1 MHPKVFIQFDKNGK
15 GVCPYCGAS
24 YQLSQVGVMNKVANI
39 VLVGPMG
46 SGKTSVGRR
55 LACVL
60 KRDFFDSDFEI
71 VARTGVA
78 IDHIFDV
85 EGEEGFRQRESSM
98 LKELCDISNIVIAT
112 GGGIVIKPENRE
124 LLKNSSFVV
133 YLASNVEQLVMR
145 TARSK
150 SRPLLERSSNREQT
164 IRDILEVREPLYQEV
179 ADVVIDTTG
188 KKLYAIINEIKK
200 AIPK

>member
-1 MHPKVFIQFDKNGK
+1 MIDRR
-15 GVCPYCGAS
+15 A
-24 YQLSQVGVMNKVANI
+24 MNV

-85 EGEEGFRQRESSM
+85 EGEEGFRQREINM
-98 LKELCDISNIVIAT
+98 LSELCEIPNIVIAT

-124 LLKNSSFVV
+124 LLKRDSFVV
-133 YLASNVEQLVMR
+133 YLSSSIKQLVSR

-150 SRPLLERSSNREQT
+150 SRPLLEKSTNREKT
-164 IRDILEVREPLYQEV
+164 IRELIEKREPLYQEV

-200 AIPK
+200 SIPK

>member
-1 MHPKVFIQFDKNGK
+1 MLDKVT
-15 GVCPYCGAS
+15 
-24 YQLSQVGVMNKVANI
+24 NI

-85 EGEEGFRQRESSM
+85 EGEEGFRNRETSM
-98 LKELCDISNIVIAT
+98 LTDLCEISNIVIAT

-124 LLKNSSFVV
+124 LLKHNSFVV
-133 YLASNVEQLVMR
+133 YLSSSVEQLVNR

-150 SRPLLERSSNREQT
+150 SRPLLERSTNREQT
-164 IRDILEVREPLYQEV
+164 IKDILEARESFYQEV
-179 ADVVIDTTG
+179 ADIVIDTTG
-188 KKLYAIINEIKK
+188 KKLYAIINEITKS
-200 AIPK
+200 IPK

>member
-1 MHPKVFIQFDKNGK
+1 
-15 GVCPYCGAS
+15 
-24 YQLSQVGVMNKVANI
+24 MNKDAPNV

-71 VARTGVA
+71 VAKTGVA

-85 EGEEGFRQRESSM
+85 EGEEGFRKRETNM
-98 LKELCDISNIVIAT
+98 LKDLCDIPNIVLAT
-112 GGGIVIKPENRE
+112 GGGIVIKEENRQV
-124 LLKNSSFVV
+124 LRDSNSFVV
-133 YLASNVEQLVMR
+133 YLSSTIEQLVQR
-145 TARSK
+145 TAKSK
-150 SRPLLERSSNREQT
+150 TRPLLEKSKNREKT
-164 IRDILEVREPLYQEV
+164 LRDLLEAREKFYLEV
-179 ADVVIDTTG
+179 ADVVVDTTG

-200 AIPK
+200 SIPK

>member
-1 MHPKVFIQFDKNGK
+1 
-15 GVCPYCGAS
+15 
-24 YQLSQVGVMNKVANI
+24 MNKARVNV

-85 EGEEGFRQRESSM
+85 EGEEGFRLRESAM
-98 LKELCDISNIVIAT
+98 LADLCEISNIVIAT
-112 GGGIVIKPENRE
+112 GGGIVIKPQNRE
-124 LLKNSSFVV
+124 LLKQHSFVV
-133 YLASNVEQLVMR
+133 YLSSSVEQLVMR
-145 TARSK
+145 TAKSK
-150 SRPLLERSSNREQT
+150 SRPLLEKSSNREQT
-164 IRDILEVREPLYQEV
+164 IRDILEAREPLYQEV

>member
-1 MHPKVFIQFDKNGK
+1 M
-15 GVCPYCGAS
+15 
-24 YQLSQVGVMNKVANI
+24 

-85 EGEEGFRQRESSM
+85 EGEEGFRLRESAM
-98 LKELCDISNIVIAT
+98 LADLCEISNIVIAT
-112 GGGIVIKPENRE
+112 GGGIVIKPQNRE
-124 LLKNSSFVV
+124 LLKQHSFVV
-133 YLASNVEQLVMR
+133 YLSSSVEQLVMR
-145 TARSK
+145 TAKSK
-150 SRPLLERSSNREQT
+150 SRPLLEKSSNREQT
-164 IRDILEVREPLYQEV
+164 IRDILEAREPLYQEV

-188 KKLYAIINEIKK
+188 KKLYAIISEIKK
-200 AIPK
+200 SVPK

>member
-1 MHPKVFIQFDKNGK
+1 MLDK
-15 GVCPYCGAS
+15 
-24 YQLSQVGVMNKVANI
+24 LANI

-71 VARTGVA
+71 VARTGVS

-85 EGEEGFRQRESSM
+85 EGEEGFRNRETSM
-98 LKELCDISNIVIAT
+98 LTDLCEISNIVIAT

-124 LLKNSSFVV
+124 LLKHNSFVV
-133 YLASNVEQLVMR
+133 YLSSSVEQLVAR

-150 SRPLLERSSNREQT
+150 SRPLLERSTNREQT
-164 IRDILEVREPLYQEV
+164 IKDILEARESFYQEV
-179 ADVVIDTTG
+179 ADIVIDTTG
-188 KKLYAIINEIKK
+188 KKLYAIINEITKSISK
-200 AIPK
+200 

>member
-1 MHPKVFIQFDKNGK
+1 
-15 GVCPYCGAS
+15 
-24 YQLSQVGVMNKVANI
+24 
-39 VLVGPMG
+39 
-46 SGKTSVGRR
+46 
-55 LACVL
+55 
-60 KRDFFDSDFEI
+60 EI

-124 LLKNSSFVV
+124 LLKNTSFVV

>member
-1 MHPKVFIQFDKNGK
+1 MPDKVT
-15 GVCPYCGAS
+15 
-24 YQLSQVGVMNKVANI
+24 NI

-85 EGEEGFRQRESSM
+85 EGEEGFRNRETSM
-98 LKELCDISNIVIAT
+98 LADLCEISNIVIAT

-124 LLKNSSFVV
+124 LLKHNSFVV
-133 YLASNVEQLVMR
+133 YLSSSVEQLVNR

-150 SRPLLERSSNREQT
+150 SRPLLERSTNREQT
-164 IRDILEVREPLYQEV
+164 IKDILEARESFYQEV
-179 ADVVIDTTG
+179 ADIVIDTTG
-188 KKLYAIINEIKK
+188 KKLYAIINEITKS
-200 AIPK
+200 IPK

>member
-1 MHPKVFIQFDKNGK
+1 
-15 GVCPYCGAS
+15 
-24 YQLSQVGVMNKVANI
+24 
-39 VLVGPMG
+39 MG

-71 VARTGVA
+71 VARTGVS
-78 IDHIFDV
+78 IGHIFDV
-85 EGEEGFRQRESSM
+85 EGEEGFRQRETSM
-98 LKELCDISNIVIAT
+98 LSELCDISNIVIAT
-112 GGGIVIKPENRE
+112 GGGIVIKSENRA
-124 LLKNSSFVV
+124 LLKNNSFVV
-133 YLASNVEQLVMR
+133 YLASSVEQLVMR

-150 SRPLLERSSNREQT
+150 SRPLLEKSTNREQT
-164 IRDILEVREPLYQEV
+164 IRDILEAREPLYQEV

-200 AIPK
+200 SIPQ

>member
-1 MHPKVFIQFDKNGK
+1 
-15 GVCPYCGAS
+15 
-24 YQLSQVGVMNKVANI
+24 MNDNQTNV

-85 EGEEGFRQRESSM
+85 EGEEGFRKRETKM
-98 LKELCDISNIVIAT
+98 LAELCEIQNIVIAT
-112 GGGIVIKPENRE
+112 GGGIVIKQENRE
-124 LLKNSSFVV
+124 LLKKNSFVV
-133 YLASNVEQLVMR
+133 YLSSSIEQLVMR
-145 TARSK
+145 TAKSK
-150 SRPLLERSSNREQT
+150 SRPLLERSNNRKKT
-164 IRDILEVREPLYQEV
+164 IRDLVEKREPLYQEV

>member
-1 MHPKVFIQFDKNGK
+1 MSDKVT
-15 GVCPYCGAS
+15 
-24 YQLSQVGVMNKVANI
+24 NI

-85 EGEEGFRQRESSM
+85 EGEEGFRNRETSM
-98 LKELCDISNIVIAT
+98 LADLCEISNIVIAT

-124 LLKNSSFVV
+124 LLKHNSFVV
-133 YLASNVEQLVMR
+133 YLSSSVEQLVNR

-150 SRPLLERSSNREQT
+150 SRPLLERSTNREQT
-164 IRDILEVREPLYQEV
+164 IKDILEARESFYQEV
-179 ADVVIDTTG
+179 ADIVIDTTG
-188 KKLYAIINEIKK
+188 KKLYAIINEITKSISK
-200 AIPK
+200 

>member
-1 MHPKVFIQFDKNGK
+1 MSDN
-15 GVCPYCGAS
+15 AS
-24 YQLSQVGVMNKVANI
+24 NV

-71 VARTGVA
+71 VARTGVS

-85 EGEEGFRQRESSM
+85 EGEQGFRKRETQM
-98 LKELCDISNIVIAT
+98 LADLCEIKNIVIAT
-112 GGGIVIKPENRE
+112 GGGIVISPKNRE
-124 LLKNSSFVV
+124 MLKRDNFVV
-133 YLASNVEQLVMR
+133 YLSSTIEQLLKR
-145 TARSK
+145 TMNSK
-150 SRPLLERSSNREQT
+150 SRPLLEQSSNREKT
-164 IRDILEVREPLYQEV
+164 IRDLVLKRESLYKQV
-179 ADVVIDTTG
+179 ADVIIDTTG

-200 AIPK
+200 AISV

>member
-1 MHPKVFIQFDKNGK
+1 MLDKVT
-15 GVCPYCGAS
+15 
-24 YQLSQVGVMNKVANI
+24 NI

-85 EGEEGFRQRESSM
+85 EGEKGFRNRETSM
-98 LKELCDISNIVIAT
+98 LTDLCEISNIVIAT

-124 LLKNSSFVV
+124 LLKHNSFVV
-133 YLASNVEQLVMR
+133 YLSSSVEQLVNR

-150 SRPLLERSSNREQT
+150 SRPLLERSTNREQT
-164 IRDILEVREPLYQEV
+164 IKDILEARESFYQEV
-179 ADVVIDTTG
+179 ADIVIDTTG
-188 KKLYAIINEIKK
+188 KKLYAIINEITKSISK
-200 AIPK
+200 

>member
-1 MHPKVFIQFDKNGK
+1 MKKQSI
-15 GVCPYCGAS
+15 
-24 YQLSQVGVMNKVANI
+24 NI
-39 VLVGPMG
+39 ILVGPMG

-71 VARTGVA
+71 VARTGVS
-78 IDHIFDV
+78 IEHIFDV
-85 EGEEGFRQRESSM
+85 ESEEGFRKRETAV
-98 LKELCDISNIVIAT
+98 LKDLCDISNIVIAT

-124 LLKNSSFVV
+124 LLKRNSFVV
-133 YLASNVEQLVMR
+133 YLASSVEQLIIR
-145 TARSK
+145 TAKSK
-150 SRPLLERSSNREQT
+150 SRPLLEKSTNREKT
-164 IRDILEVREPLYQEV
+164 IRELIQQREPLYQEV

-188 KKLYAIINEIKK
+188 KKLYAIINNIKK

>member
-1 MHPKVFIQFDKNGK
+1 MSVN
-15 GVCPYCGAS
+15 AS
-24 YQLSQVGVMNKVANI
+24 NV

-71 VARTGVA
+71 VVRTGVS

-85 EGEEGFRQRESSM
+85 EGEQGFRKRETQM
-98 LKELCDISNIVIAT
+98 LADLCEIKNIVIAT
-112 GGGIVIKPENRE
+112 GGGIVISSKNRE
-124 LLKNSSFVV
+124 MLKRDNFVV
-133 YLASNVEQLVMR
+133 YLSSTIEQLLKR
-145 TARSK
+145 TMNSK
-150 SRPLLERSSNREQT
+150 SRPLLEQSSNREKT
-164 IRDILEVREPLYQEV
+164 IRDLVLKRESLYKQVSDV
-179 ADVVIDTTG
+179 AIDTTG

-200 AIPK
+200 VISV

>member
-1 MHPKVFIQFDKNGK
+1 MIDRK
-15 GVCPYCGAS
+15 A
-24 YQLSQVGVMNKVANI
+24 MNV

-85 EGEEGFRQRESSM
+85 EGEEGFRQREINM
-98 LKELCDISNIVIAT
+98 LSELCEIPNIVIAT
-112 GGGIVIKPENRE
+112 GGGIIIKPENRE
-124 LLKNSSFVV
+124 LLKRDSFVV
-133 YLASNVEQLVMR
+133 YLSSSIKQLVSR

-150 SRPLLERSSNREQT
+150 SRPLLERSTNREKT
-164 IRDILEVREPLYQEV
+164 IRELVEKREPLYQEV

-200 AIPK
+200 SIPK

>member
-1 MHPKVFIQFDKNGK
+1 MLDKVT
-15 GVCPYCGAS
+15 
-24 YQLSQVGVMNKVANI
+24 NI

-85 EGEEGFRQRESSM
+85 EGEEGFRNRETSM
-98 LKELCDISNIVIAT
+98 LADLCEISNIVIAT

-124 LLKNSSFVV
+124 LLKHNSFVV
-133 YLASNVEQLVMR
+133 YLSSSVEQLVNR

-150 SRPLLERSSNREQT
+150 SRPLLERSTNREQT
-164 IRDILEVREPLYQEV
+164 IKDILKARESFYQEV
-179 ADVVIDTTG
+179 ADIVIDTTG
-188 KKLYAIINEIKK
+188 KKLYAIINEITKSISK
-200 AIPK
+200 

>member
-1 MHPKVFIQFDKNGK
+1 MGNLTTNV
-15 GVCPYCGAS
+15 
-24 YQLSQVGVMNKVANI
+24 

-85 EGEEGFRQRESSM
+85 EGEEGFRQREIQM
-98 LKELCDISNIVIAT
+98 LKDLCEIPNIVIAT
-112 GGGIVIKPENRE
+112 GGGIVVKEENRA
-124 LLKNSSFVV
+124 LLKRQDSFVV
-133 YLASNVEQLVMR
+133 YLSSSIGQLVKR
-145 TARSK
+145 TAKSK
-150 SRPLLERSSNREQT
+150 TRPLLEQSSNREQT
-164 IRDILEVREPLYQEV
+164 IRDLVNAREGFYQEV

-200 AIPK
+200 AVLK

>member
-1 MHPKVFIQFDKNGK
+1 MGK
-15 GVCPYCGAS
+15 QITNV
-24 YQLSQVGVMNKVANI
+24 

-85 EGEEGFRQRESSM
+85 EGEEGFRQRETKM
-98 LKELCDISNIVIAT
+98 LKDLCEISNVVIAT
-112 GGGIVIKPENRE
+112 GGGIVIKEEN
-124 LLKNSSFVV
+124 SCSVF
-133 YLASNVEQLVMR
+133 
-145 TARSK
+145 
-150 SRPLLERSSNREQT
+150 
-164 IRDILEVREPLYQEV
+164 IF
-179 ADVVIDTTG
+179 
-188 KKLYAIINEIKK
+188 
-200 AIPK
+200 

>member
-1 MHPKVFIQFDKNGK
+1 MDN
-15 GVCPYCGAS
+15 
-24 YQLSQVGVMNKVANI
+24 QLTNV

-71 VARTGVA
+71 IARTGVS

-85 EGEEGFRQRESSM
+85 EGEEGFRQRETQV
-98 LKELCDISNIVIAT
+98 LKDLCEIPNIVIAT
-112 GGGIVIKPENRE
+112 GGGIVIKEENRT
-124 LLKNSSFVV
+124 LLKRDSFVV
-133 YLASNVEQLVMR
+133 YLSSSIAQLVKR
-145 TARSK
+145 TANSK
-150 SRPLLERSSNREQT
+150 SRPLLEQSSNREKT
-164 IRDILEVREPLYQEV
+164 IRDLVNAREDFYQEV
-179 ADVVIDTTG
+179 ADVVIETTG

-200 AIPK
+200 AVPK

>member
-1 MHPKVFIQFDKNGK
+1 MDK
-15 GVCPYCGAS
+15 A
-24 YQLSQVGVMNKVANI
+24 ANI

-98 LKELCDISNIVIAT
+98 LSELCDIANIVIAT

-124 LLKNSSFVV
+124 LLKHNSFVV
-133 YLASNVEQLVMR
+133 YLASSVEQLVAR

-164 IRDILEVREPLYQEV
+164 IRDILEAREPLYQEV

>member
-1 MHPKVFIQFDKNGK
+1 MGK
-15 GVCPYCGAS
+15 
-24 YQLSQVGVMNKVANI
+24 QANI

-46 SGKTSVGRR
+46 TGKTSVGRR

-85 EGEEGFRQRESSM
+85 EGEAGFRQRESQM
-98 LKELCDISNIVIAT
+98 LEDLCKIPNVVIAT

-124 LLKNSSFVV
+124 LLKQGSFVV
-133 YLASNVEQLVMR
+133 YLSSSIEQLVKR
-145 TARSK
+145 TAHSK
-150 SRPLLERSSNREQT
+150 SRPLLEQSSNREQT
-164 IRDILEVREPLYQEV
+164 LRDLLSARESLYQEV

-188 KKLYAIINEIKK
+188 KKLYAVINEIKK
-200 AIPK
+200 VMPT

>member
-1 MHPKVFIQFDKNGK
+1 
-15 GVCPYCGAS
+15 
-24 YQLSQVGVMNKVANI
+24 MNKVANI

-179 ADVVIDTTG
+179 ADVVIETTG
-188 KKLYAIINEIKK
+188 KKLYAIISEIKK

>member
-1 MHPKVFIQFDKNGK
+1 MLDKVT
-15 GVCPYCGAS
+15 
-24 YQLSQVGVMNKVANI
+24 NI

-85 EGEEGFRQRESSM
+85 EGEEGFRNRETSM
-98 LKELCDISNIVIAT
+98 LTDLCEISNIVIAT
-112 GGGIVIKPENRE
+112 GGGIVIRPENRE
-124 LLKNSSFVV
+124 LLKHNSFVV
-133 YLASNVEQLVMR
+133 YLSSSVEQLVAR
-145 TARSK
+145 TVRSK
-150 SRPLLERSSNREQT
+150 SRPLLERSTNREQT
-164 IRDILEVREPLYQEV
+164 IKDILKARESFYQEV
-179 ADVVIDTTG
+179 ADIVIDTTG
-188 KKLYAIINEIKK
+188 KKLYAIINEITKS
-200 AIPK
+200 IPK

>member
-1 MHPKVFIQFDKNGK
+1 MLDK
-15 GVCPYCGAS
+15 AT
-24 YQLSQVGVMNKVANI
+24 NI

-85 EGEEGFRQRESSM
+85 EGEEGFRNRETSM
-98 LKELCDISNIVIAT
+98 LADLCEISNIVIAT
-112 GGGIVIKPENRE
+112 GGGIVIKPKNRE
-124 LLKNSSFVV
+124 LLKHNGFVV
-133 YLASNVEQLVMR
+133 YLSSSVEQLVNR

-150 SRPLLERSSNREQT
+150 SRPLLERSTNREQT
-164 IRDILEVREPLYQEV
+164 IKDILEARESFYQEV
-179 ADVVIDTTG
+179 ADIVIDTTG
-188 KKLYAIINEIKK
+188 KKLYVIINEITKSILK
-200 AIPK
+200 

>member
-1 MHPKVFIQFDKNGK
+1 MAKHLVRTVVPVTNWHRLLMS
-15 GVCPYCGAS
+15 S
-24 YQLSQVGVMNKVANI
+24 YSPNV

-85 EGEEGFRQRESSM
+85 EGEQGFRKRETQV
-98 LKELCDISNIVIAT
+98 LADLCEIKNVVIAT
-112 GGGIVIKPENRE
+112 GGGIVINPKNLEM
-124 LLKNSSFVV
+124 LKRGNFVV
-133 YLASNVEQLVMR
+133 YLSSTIEQLFKR
-145 TARSK
+145 TMNSK
-150 SRPLLERSSNREQT
+150 SRPLLEQSSNREKT
-164 IRDILEVREPLYQEV
+164 IRDLVSKRESLYQEV

-188 KKLYAIINEIKK
+188 KKLYAIINEIKQV
-200 AIPK
+200 IPT

>member
-1 MHPKVFIQFDKNGK
+1 MLDID
-15 GVCPYCGAS
+15 
-24 YQLSQVGVMNKVANI
+24 KVANI

-85 EGEEGFRQRESSM
+85 EGEEGFRNRETNM
-98 LKELCDISNIVIAT
+98 LTDLCEISNIVIAT

-124 LLKNSSFVV
+124 LLKHNSFVV
-133 YLASNVEQLVMR
+133 YLSSSVEQLVAR

-150 SRPLLERSSNREQT
+150 SRPLLERSTNREQT
-164 IRDILEVREPLYQEV
+164 IKDILEARETFYQEV
-179 ADVVIDTTG
+179 ADIVIDTTG